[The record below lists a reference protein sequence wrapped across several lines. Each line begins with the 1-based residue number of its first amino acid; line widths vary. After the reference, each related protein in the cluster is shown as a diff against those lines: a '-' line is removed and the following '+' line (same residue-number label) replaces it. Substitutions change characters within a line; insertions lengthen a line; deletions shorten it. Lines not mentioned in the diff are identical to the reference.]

1 MNTVISNPS
10 PATTAP
16 FFGNTGSWLEAGAKA
31 ARLRVFVAD
40 DHSIYRYGVM
50 SVLSG
55 ERHMVL
61 VGEAA
66 DGLEAVRAAPALEP
80 DVVLMDLDMPRLD
93 GVGAIQALRPLLPHA
108 RFVMVS
114 CTLDAPAAR
123 RALAAGAT
131 SFLLKSSS
139 PQELLTVIQAA
150 HRGHR
155 MMAPEVMDA
164 LALENE
170 TTTLGADLTQ
180 RERELIGLMARG
192 MGNRE
197 IAERLLI
204 TMPTVKF
211 HVTNILSKMH
221 AANRTAAVLSALKNH
236 TSCWTEAAPN
246 GRLRGRERLPRALSL
261 ACGKAE
267 AGPGSTWQKP
277 AESAMRSTPAAAS
290 CAARY
295 ALALLPNSTRP
306 P

>member
-1 MNTVISNPS
+1 MTP
-10 PATTAP
+10 
-16 FFGNTGSWLEAGAKA
+16 
-31 ARLRVFVAD
+31 
-40 DHSIYRYGVM
+40 
-50 SVLSG
+50 
-55 ERHMVL
+55 
-61 VGEAA
+61 
-66 DGLEAVRAAPALEP
+66 EP
-80 DVVLMDLDMPRLD
+80 DRNPQPDLP
-93 GVGAIQALRPLLPHA
+93 
-108 RFVMVS
+108 
-114 CTLDAPAAR
+114 PAAR

-236 TSCWTEAAPN
+236 IVV
-246 GRLRGRERLPRALSL
+246 LD
-261 ACGKAE
+261 
-267 AGPGSTWQKP
+267 
-277 AESAMRSTPAAAS
+277 
-290 CAARY
+290 
-295 ALALLPNSTRP
+295 
-306 P
+306 